1 MLKPPDFL
9 NIVFHD
15 VHSQGNDIGLCAG
28 FERRQWRENALVE
41 HVMEWLP
48 EFALTYD
55 ELQSIS
61 YHNAQRMVRR
71 AANAVYKTEKYG
83 NRGEFGEVLLHIA
96 IRQIFSTIPAVSK
109 IYYKSGVNE
118 TVKGFD
124 AVHVVD
130 TGDDLELWIGETK
143 FYNEVGRAIRDV
155 CDEIIDHLKTDYLRN
170 EFLLIANKIDSSWP
184 HATSLKKL
192 IDENT
197 SLDEIFSRAVIPILL
212 TYDSNVVK
220 GSTISDQQYLENIKT
235 ELTSAYAKLRKR
247 LDDEHIKTFGTPLE
261 ITVHIILLPLKDKA
275 ELTTALNQRLKEL
288 QG

>member
-15 VHSQGNDIGLCAG
+15 IHTKGNDVGLCAG
-28 FERRQWRENALVE
+28 FERGEWRESALVE

-71 AANAVYKTEKYG
+71 AANSVYKTEKYG

-96 IRQIFSTIPAVSK
+96 IRQIFTTIPAVSK
-109 IYYKSGVNE
+109 IYYKSAVNE

-130 TGDDLELWIGETK
+130 TGDELELWIGETK
-143 FYNEVGRAIRDV
+143 FYNDVGRAIRDV
-155 CDEIIDHLKTDYLRN
+155 CDEIIDHLNTDYLRN
-170 EFLLIANKIDSSWP
+170 EFLLITNKIDSSWP
-184 HATSLKKL
+184 HAENLKKL

-197 SLDEIFSRAVIPILL
+197 SLDEIFSKATIPILL
-212 TYDSNVVK
+212 TYDSDIVK
-220 GSTISDQQYLENIKT
+220 DSNISDQKYLDDIKI
-235 ELTSAYAKLRKR
+235 ELTSAYTKLRKR
-247 LDDEHIKTFGTPLE
+247 LEDKHLETYGSSLE
-261 ITVHIILLPLKDKA
+261 ITVHILLFPLKDKA
-275 ELTTALNQRLKEL
+275 ALTTALNQRLKEL